1 MGCQIL
7 GSLVRF
13 LVLVVGGNIVPAA
26 AVILYSP
33 TLPMAELVFL
43 VFLNKMLFLSLVFP
57 GKKDRYL
64 CTLIML
70 DRVV

>member
-1 MGCQIL
+1 MGCQL
-7 GSLVRF
+7 QGSLVRF

-33 TLPMAELVFL
+33 TLPMALLFYFL
-43 VFLNKMLFLSLVFP
+43 FLNKMLFRSLGFR

-64 CTLIML
+64 CTLIKL

>member
-1 MGCQIL
+1 M
-7 GSLVRF
+7 
-13 LVLVVGGNIVPAA
+13 PAA

-33 TLPMAELVFL
+33 TLPMALLIFL
-43 VFLNKMLFLSLVFP
+43 VFLNKMLFLSLGRL

-64 CTLIML
+64 CTLNKL